1 MRKTKIYLDTSV
13 IGYLYAQDVPEEM
26 NDVLKLWKELRL
38 GKYDIIIS
46 ELTFTELSESPEEK
60 QDVFSRFINE
70 INFIDLA
77 ISKEA
82 EALAGEYVS
91 NGVLAQKHYD
101 DCLHLALAT
110 VSNCDIVVSRNF
122 KHMVRYKTIEG
133 VRSTNAK
140 NGYYK
145 SIDILSPTILI
156 EMEE

>member
-13 IGYLYAQDVPEEM
+13 IGHLYTQDLPSET
-26 NDVLKLWKELRL
+26 NDVLKLWEELKQ
-38 GKYDIIIS
+38 GKYDTVIS

-60 QDVFSRFINE
+60 QNVFSEFINE
-70 INFIDLA
+70 IDYMELS
-77 ISKEA
+77 ISEEA
-82 EALAGEYVS
+82 ETLAGEYIN
-91 NGVLAQKHYD
+91 NGVLAEKHYD

-145 SIDILSPTILI
+145 SIDIIPPAILI
-156 EMEE
+156 EAEE